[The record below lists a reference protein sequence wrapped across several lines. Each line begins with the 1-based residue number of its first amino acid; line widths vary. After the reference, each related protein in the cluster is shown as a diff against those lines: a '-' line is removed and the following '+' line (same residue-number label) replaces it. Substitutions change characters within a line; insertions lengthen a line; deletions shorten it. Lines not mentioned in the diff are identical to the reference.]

1 MGFCTRIPAAAPP
14 PPQFTDPPLTSE
26 VEKKYFILDKID
38 INYVTVND
46 KEDINLVVTLN
57 MYNSYEERLVR
68 GNLLTSMEFSI
79 QGLIDKNFS
88 ENLWSKCYVKI
99 KELVL
104 NQNTESLKKA
114 LTLREREENP
124 TSGSIITDPNTGIET
139 ETILSDDLTDNEN
152 TLDTIPTQYQYLLEI
167 DDHFN

>member
-38 INYVTVND
+38 IQYVTVND

-57 MYNSYEERLVR
+57 MYNSYEERLLR
-68 GNLLTSMEFSI
+68 GDILMTQKFTI

-88 ENLWSKCYVKI
+88 ENLWTTCYLKI

-104 NQNTESLKKA
+104 NQNTECLKEA
-114 LTLREREENP
+114 LR
-124 TSGSIITDPNTGIET
+124 
-139 ETILSDDLTDNEN
+139 LSDS
-152 TLDTIPTQYQYLLEI
+152 DTIPTQYQYLLEI

>member
-1 MGFCTRIPAAAPP
+1 MGFYTRIPAAAP

-38 INYVTVND
+38 INYV
-46 KEDINLVVTLN
+46 
-57 MYNSYEERLVR
+57 MYNDTEEIHIDVKLNIYDSYEERLVR
-68 GNLLTSMEFSI
+68 GNLLMSMEFSI

-104 NQNTESLKKA
+104 NQNIQSLKEA
-114 LTLREREENP
+114 LNILP
-124 TSGSIITDPNTGIET
+124 TEKWSLIYDPITGIET
-139 ETILSDDLTDNEN
+139 ATILADDNEN
-152 TLDTIPTQYQYLLEI
+152 TLDSIPTQYQYLLEI

>member
-1 MGFCTRIPAAAPP
+1 MGFYTRIPAAAP

-38 INYVTVND
+38 INYVEVNGN
-46 KEDINLVVTLN
+46 EDINIDVTVN
-57 MYNSYEERLVR
+57 VYNSYEERLVR
-68 GNLLTSMEFSI
+68 ENLLMTQKSTI

-104 NQNTESLKKA
+104 NQNIQSLKEA
-114 LTLREREENP
+114 LNILP
-124 TSGSIITDPNTGIET
+124 TEKWSLIYDPITGIET
-139 ETILSDDLTDNEN
+139 ATILADDNEN
-152 TLDTIPTQYQYLLEI
+152 TLDSIPTQYQYLLEI

>member
-1 MGFCTRIPAAAPP
+1 MGFYTRIPAAAPP

-38 INYVTVND
+38 INYVMSND
-46 KEDINLVVTLN
+46 TEEINIDAKLN
-57 MYNSYEERLVR
+57 IYNSYEERLVR

-104 NQNTESLKKA
+104 NQNIQSLKEA
-114 LTLREREENP
+114 LR
-124 TSGSIITDPNTGIET
+124 
-139 ETILSDDLTDNEN
+139 LSDS
-152 TLDTIPTQYQYLLEI
+152 DTIPTQYQYLLEI

>member
-38 INYVTVND
+38 INYVMSND
-46 KEDINLVVTLN
+46 TEEINIDVKLN
-57 MYNSYEERLVR
+57 IYDSYEERLVR
-68 GNLLTSMEFSI
+68 GNLLMSMEFSI

-104 NQNTESLKKA
+104 NQNIQSLKEA
-114 LTLREREENP
+114 LR
-124 TSGSIITDPNTGIET
+124 
-139 ETILSDDLTDNEN
+139 LSDS
-152 TLDTIPTQYQYLLEI
+152 DTIPTQYQYLLEI

>member
-1 MGFCTRIPAAAPP
+1 MGFYTRIPAAAP

-38 INYVTVND
+38 INYVMSND
-46 KEDINLVVTLN
+46 TEEINIDVKLN
-57 MYNSYEERLVR
+57 IYDSYEERLVR

-104 NQNTESLKKA
+104 NQNIQSLKEA
-114 LTLREREENP
+114 LNILP
-124 TSGSIITDPNTGIET
+124 TEKWSLIYDPITGIET
-139 ETILSDDLTDNEN
+139 ATILADDNEN
-152 TLDTIPTQYQYLLEI
+152 TLDSIPTQYQYLLEI

>member
-38 INYVTVND
+38 IQYVTVND

-79 QGLIDKNFS
+79 QNLINKNFS
-88 ENLWSKCYVKI
+88 ENLWTTCYVKI
-99 KELVL
+99 KELIL
-104 NQNTESLKKA
+104 NQNTEC
-114 LTLREREENP
+114 LREALR
-124 TSGSIITDPNTGIET
+124 
-139 ETILSDDLTDNEN
+139 LSDS
-152 TLDTIPTQYQYLLEI
+152 DTIPSQYQYLLEI